1 MPDFLLARPV
11 RSERD
16 ANARAR
22 SLAPT
27 LRLDHGEG
35 NRMADVDR
43 VLDRLAAFE
52 PTGLPF
58 LSIYIDA
65 RPDNTGRDHWQPIV
79 RKELGERAKTYGRR
93 TAAREDFDADAQRA
107 LEWLERAPRASADGI
122 VVFACTGAGIFET
135 LQLDVPL
142 DATEVYA
149 ALRPHLYPLARV
161 VDRYRRYAVA
171 VTDTSLARIF
181 VVALGHLE
189 ARGEVSSP
197 KLRRT
202 DVGGWAQARYQ
213 RHVDEHRAEHTREVV
228 EALERIVREERIHHV
243 ALAGN
248 EAAMALLRSQLTKT
262 LAPLVSELPGVTVDS
277 PDSEILRETLGIM
290 PEQDA
295 RDDAERVARMYD
307 AYRTGGLAIVGLAGT
322 RAALENGQ
330 VHELLLVA
338 SPDRLEGAAGAAVA
352 DELVTRARQ
361 TDAQVTF
368 IDDAALLAEAGGV
381 GALLRY
387 RLHRRTA

>member
-1 MPDFLLARPV
+1 MKLRSWRSLACATSPSSRTVSAPACGAESSSKCGEMPSSRSRWMAASRSRSSRSRMSFMPDFLLARPV

-27 LRLDHGEG
+27 LRLDHEEVT
-35 NRMADVDR
+35 RMADVDR

-93 TAAREDFDADAQRA
+93 TAAREHFDADAQRA

-122 VVFACTGAGIFET
+122 VVFACAGAGIFET
-135 LQLDVPL
+135 LQLDLPL

-149 ALRPHLYPLARV
+149 APRPHLYPLARL

-181 VVALGHLE
+181 VVALGHIE
-189 ARGEVSSP
+189 GRGEVSSP

-213 RHVDEHRAEHTREVV
+213 RH
-228 EALERIVREERIHHV
+228 
-243 ALAGN
+243 
-248 EAAMALLRSQLTKT
+248 
-262 LAPLVSELPGVTVDS
+262 
-277 PDSEILRETLGIM
+277 
-290 PEQDA
+290 
-295 RDDAERVARMYD
+295 
-307 AYRTGGLAIVGLAGT
+307 
-322 RAALENGQ
+322 
-330 VHELLLVA
+330 
-338 SPDRLEGAAGAAVA
+338 
-352 DELVTRARQ
+352 
-361 TDAQVTF
+361 
-368 IDDAALLAEAGGV
+368 
-381 GALLRY
+381 
-387 RLHRRTA
+387 

>member
-1 MPDFLLARPV
+1 MSFMPDFLLARPV
-11 RSERD
+11 RSDRD

-27 LRLDHGEG
+27 LRLDHEEVT
-35 NRMADVDR
+35 RMADVDR

-65 RPDNTGRDHWQPIV
+65 RPGNTGRDHWQPIV

-93 TAAREDFDADAQRA
+93 TAAREHFDADAQRA

-122 VVFACTGAGIFET
+122 VVFACAGAGIFET
-135 LQLDVPL
+135 LQLDLPL
-142 DATEVYA
+142 GATEVYA
-149 ALRPHLYPLARV
+149 APRPHLYPLARL

-181 VVALGHLE
+181 VVAL
-189 ARGEVSSP
+189 SP
-197 KLRRT
+197 PP
-202 DVGGWAQARYQ
+202 RYQ
-213 RHVDEHRAEHTREVV
+213 RHVDGHRAEHAREVV
-228 EALERIVREERIHHV
+228 EALERIVREERIDHV

-262 LAPLVSELPGVTVDS
+262 LAPLVTELPGVTVDT

-352 DELVTRARQ
+352 DELVTKARQ
-361 TDAQVTF
+361 TGAQVTF
-368 IDDAALLAEAGGV
+368 IDDATLLAEAGGV

-387 RLHRRTA
+387 RLHRRPA